1 MVSDI
6 FASADPNYNP
16 DRSITAA
23 DVVELA
29 HVTRNGAVESRHL
42 GVLAVVGP
50 DGELVASLG
59 DPEALIFPRSTLKPF
74 QAFASLRAGAELD
87 DEELALACASH
98 QGGVRHQELAERMLR
113 EAGLDAGALKCPDAM
128 PRDAQ
133 ARRDRIK
140 QDAGPDKL
148 AFNCSGKHA
157 GFLKAAIASGVD
169 TESYLD
175 PEHPVQKDALHLL
188 EVLGGAPLGVVG
200 VDGCGAPAP
209 QLTVT
214 ALARAVAR
222 LVSGSLPEG
231 HCFTDDDATM
241 WARIAPAMLA
251 HPWAVHG
258 EGEENTVTMQRTGV
272 VAKLGAE
279 AVLVLGTKDGYGV
292 ALKML
297 DGGDRANTRVGLDAL
312 VALGLADSDAVAA
325 ALAEMDKP
333 VLGGGVPV
341 GEVRSSASVT
351 RLRRK

>member
-1 MVSDI
+1 MTSDA
-6 FASADPNYNP
+6 FTPSDPHYNP

-23 DVVELA
+23 DAVELA

-50 DGELVASLG
+50 DGDLVASLG
-59 DPEALIFPRSTLKPF
+59 NPEALIFPRSTLKPF

-98 QGGVRHQELAERMLR
+98 QGGVRHQELAERMLA

-128 PRDAQ
+128 PRDKD
-133 ARRDRIK
+133 ARRERIK

-157 GFLKAAIASGVD
+157 GFLKATVASGAD
-169 TESYLD
+169 TGSYLD
-175 PEHPVQKDALHLL
+175 PEHPVQQDALRLL

-214 ALARAVAR
+214 ALARAVSR
-222 LVSGSLPEG
+222 LSSGTLPSDEG
-231 HCFTDDDATM
+231 FTDEDAAL
-241 WARIAPAMLA
+241 WSRIAPAMLA

-279 AVLVLGTKDGYGV
+279 AVLVLGTKDGYGL

-297 DGGDRANTRVGLDAL
+297 DGSDRANTRVGLDAL
-312 VALGLADSDAVAA
+312 VALGLADPDAVAA
-325 ALAEMDKP
+325 ALAELDRP
-333 VLGGGVPV
+333 VLGGGAPV
-341 GEVRSSASVT
+341 GEVRSSAAVAQ
-351 RLRRK
+351 LRRG